1 MVAFRT
7 VLLVVGTL
15 AASIWIG
22 SLVCLALV
30 ARVARRALDGRSFV
44 VLFRE
49 VGRLY
54 RVVGT
59 VSLIVAIVVGLAL
72 AWPIS
77 AAGLDLAILV
87 SSALLVVVTIAGM
100 MQARRMTI
108 RRLHALHDP
117 RDQVAADEVRRGA
130 AVAGLLRGLIGL
142 STLAIVV
149 LGAGL
154 VEW

>member
-1 MVAFRT
+1 MAVVRT
-7 VLLVVGTL
+7 ILLVVGTL

-30 ARVARRALDGRSFV
+30 AQVARRALDRRSFV

-59 VSLIVAIVVGLAL
+59 ASLVVAIVVGVAL

-87 SSALLVVVTIAGM
+87 SSAFLVVVTIAAM
-100 MQARRMTI
+100 TQARRMTV
-108 RRLHALHDP
+108 RRFHVLNDP
-117 RDQVAADEVRRGA
+117 RNQSA
-130 AVAGLLRGLIGL
+130 
-142 STLAIVV
+142 
-149 LGAGL
+149 
-154 VEW
+154 

>member
-1 MVAFRT
+1 MVAVRT
-7 VLLVVGTL
+7 VLLVVATL

-30 ARVARRALDGRSFV
+30 ALVARRTLDGPSFV

-59 VSLIVAIVVGLAL
+59 ASLLVAMVVGLAL

-77 AAGLDLAILV
+77 VAGLDLAIVV
-87 SSALLVVVTIAGM
+87 SSAFLVLVTVAAM
-100 MQARRMTI
+100 VQARRMTV
-108 RRLHALHDP
+108 RRLRAVNDP
-117 RDQVAADEVRRGA
+117 RDQLAADEVRRGA
-130 AVAGLLRGLIGL
+130 AIASLLRGLIGV

-149 LGAGL
+149 LCAGL

>member
-1 MVAFRT
+1 MVAVRT
-7 VLLVVGTL
+7 VMLVLGTL

-30 ARVARRALDGRSFV
+30 ARVARRTLDGRSFV
-44 VLFRE
+44 VLFRD

-54 RVVGT
+54 RMVGT
-59 VSLIVAIVVGLAL
+59 TSLVVAIVVALVL
-72 AWPIS
+72 AWPIT

-87 SSALLVVVTIAGM
+87 ATAFLVIVTTAGM
-100 MQARRMTI
+100 MQAGRMTV
-108 RRLHALHDP
+108 RRLHALKDP
-117 RDQVAADEVRRGA
+117 HDQVAADEVRRGA

-142 STLAIVV
+142 STLTIIV